1 MKYFNTSIYKK
12 SLLMKQIFILL
23 IVILNLFSNKVYAVN
38 KISVTVVKIEDGD
51 TINVK
56 LKNNNSFSV
65 RLIGIDCFETSKIY
79 RSYKQAYTNN
89 LSIDKV
95 IEKGIL
101 SKQFLEELYQNS
113 NQQVFLEFMGLDKYK
128 RVLGII
134 YFGNI
139 NVNEL
144 MKTNG
149 GCFPYEY
156 YEK

>member
-1 MKYFNTSIYKK
+1 
-12 SLLMKQIFILL
+12 MKQILILS
-23 IVILNLFSNKVYAVN
+23 IVILNLFYNKVYANN
-38 KISVTVVKIEDGD
+38 KIPVTVIKIKDGD
-51 TINVK
+51 TIDVK
-56 LKNNNSFSV
+56 LKKNNNSFSI
-65 RLIGIDCFETSKIY
+65 RLIGIDCYETSKIY

-89 LSIDKV
+89 LSVDKV
-95 IEKGIL
+95 VEKGVF

-113 NQQVFLEFMGLDKYK
+113 NQQVFLEFMGLDRYK

>member
-1 MKYFNTSIYKK
+1 
-12 SLLMKQIFILL
+12 MKQILILS
-23 IVILNLFSNKVYAVN
+23 IVILNLFYNKVYANN
-38 KISVTVVKIEDGD
+38 KIPVTVIKIKDGD
-51 TINVK
+51 TIDVK
-56 LKNNNSFSV
+56 LKNNNNSFSI
-65 RLIGIDCFETSKIY
+65 RLIGIDCYETSKIY

-89 LSIDKV
+89 LSIDMV
-95 IEKGIL
+95 VEKGIL

-113 NQQVFLEFMGLDKYK
+113 NQQVFLEFMGLDRYK

-149 GCFPYEY
+149 DYFLYEY

>member
-1 MKYFNTSIYKK
+1 
-12 SLLMKQIFILL
+12 MKQILML
-23 IVILNLFSNKVYAVN
+23 SIVILNLFSNKVYANN
-38 KISVTVVKIEDGD
+38 KIPVTLIKIKDGD
-51 TINVK
+51 TIDVK
-56 LKNNNSFSV
+56 LKKNNNSFSI

-89 LSIDKV
+89 LSVDKIV
-95 IEKGIL
+95 EKGVF

-113 NQQVFLEFMGLDKYK
+113 NQQVFLEFMGLDRYK

-149 GCFPYEY
+149 DYFLYEY

>member
-1 MKYFNTSIYKK
+1 
-12 SLLMKQIFILL
+12 MKQILILS
-23 IVILNLFSNKVYAVN
+23 IVILNLFSNKVYANN
-38 KISVTVVKIEDGD
+38 KIPVTVIKIKDGD
-51 TINVK
+51 TIDVK
-56 LKNNNSFSV
+56 LKNNNNSFSI
-65 RLIGIDCFETSKIY
+65 RLIGIDCYETSKIY

-89 LSIDKV
+89 LSVDKV
-95 IEKGIL
+95 VEKGVF

-113 NQQVFLEFMGLDKYK
+113 NQQVFLEFMGLDRYK

-144 MKTNG
+144 MKTKG